1 MTTTPDPAAT
11 PQEPVDAPD
20 LPDQGVPAGPQTTI
34 PDEERDDDG
43 GLVPDD
49 SVPAEADPR

>member
-20 LPDQGVPAGPQTTI
+20 LPDEGVPAGPQTTT